1 MPSAKS
7 DLATGFAAFLI
18 FIASDFRELVGGA
31 LLMMFCLYRFGV
43 LPSAVCSKPR
53 SMCFD

>member
-7 DLATGFAAFLI
+7 DLATGFAASLI
-18 FIASDFRELVGGA
+18 FIASDFRALVGGA
-31 LLMMFCLYRFGV
+31 LLMMFYLYRFGV